1 MNTTLKAFGFL
12 IVLYIRRS
20 KALFF
25 SSENTPNQTYLCASY
40 TRLSQDDGDKEESN
54 SIVNQKALIRDY
66 ISNRPELQLVEEY
79 ADDGYSGVNFER
91 PDFKR
96 MMQDVKS
103 QRINCIIVK
112 DLSRF
117 GRNYIE
123 TGKYLE
129 QVFPFLGIRF
139 IAINDNIDTSRSQTD
154 AEQFVLPFKN
164 LFNDSYCKD
173 ISTKVRSQLAIKR
186 KNGDFVGS
194 FASYGYVKD
203 PGNHNQLIIDPEAA
217 EIVRSIF
224 AWKIQGLSAERIAD
238 KLNSLGILCPMEY
251 KRLHGMKVSTNF
263 RTNDKAK
270 WSPVSVLRILKN
282 ELYVGVTTQGKTTTP
297 SYKIKRLVEKPES
310 EWDRVEGT
318 HEAIISQDVFD
329 AVQMLL
335 MRDTRISP
343 DKEKVYLFSGFLCCA
358 DCKLNMARRTRRYK
372 SKVYAYYSC
381 AGFRKKSGCTSH
393 NISEKLLYDAVLSA
407 IRQQYTLIT
416 DMERLLK
423 YAQELPDDPNSLHQ
437 YDVQIAKLNEE
448 IRRNQEMK
456 LRLVENLNDGILTRE
471 EYLEL
476 STIYDTRIRDSR
488 IAIRNVEA
496 ERDGMKDVP
505 LEKEWLTTFKKYQN
519 VKKLDRVMLA
529 ELIQVIEVHEDKQI
543 TVHFKFEDQIQR
555 AIEYLERIGLSPD
568 NSERKAVN
576 ANGTQKQTAEPSGSI
591 EIYS

>member
-1 MNTTLKAFGFL
+1 MFFSNENTT
-12 IVLYIRRS
+12 
-20 KALFF
+20 
-25 SSENTPNQTYLCASY
+25 NQTYLCASY
-40 TRLSQDDGDKEESN
+40 SRLSQDDGDKEESN
-54 SIVNQKALIRDY
+54 SIVNQKALIRDFM
-66 ISNRPELQLVEEY
+66 SEHQELQLVEEY
-79 ADDGYSGVNFER
+79 ADDGFSGVNFER

-129 QVFPFLGIRF
+129 QVFPFLGVRF
-139 IAINDNIDTSRSQTD
+139 IAINDSIDTSRAQSD

-217 EIVRSIF
+217 EVVRSIF
-224 AWKIQGLSAERIAD
+224 TWKIQGLSAERISD
-238 KLNSLGILCPMEY
+238 KLNSLGVLCPMEY

-343 DKEKVYLFSGFLCCA
+343 DEDQVYLFSGFLCCA

-372 SKVYAYYSC
+372 EKVYSYYSC

-393 NISEKLLYDAVLSA
+393 NISEKLLYDAVLAA
-407 IRQQYTLIT
+407 IRQQYLLVT

-423 YAQELPDDPNSLHQ
+423 YARELPDDPNSLHQ
-437 YDVQIAKLNEE
+437 YEVQIAKLKDE

-476 STIYDTRIRDSR
+476 SAIYDTRIRDSR
-488 IAIRNVEA
+488 LAIRNVET

-505 LEKEWLTTFKKYQN
+505 LENEWLTTFKKYQN
-519 VKKLDRVMLA
+519 VDKLDRVMLA
-529 ELIQVIEVHEDKQI
+529 ELIQVIEVHENKQI

-555 AIEYLERIGLSPD
+555 AIDYLERLGLSPKVPD
-568 NSERKAVN
+568 NSDEKAVTN
-576 ANGTQKQTAEPSGSI
+576 DGSKKQAGQTAKSSGSNG
-591 EIYS
+591 IYA

>member
-1 MNTTLKAFGFL
+1 MFFSNENTT
-12 IVLYIRRS
+12 
-20 KALFF
+20 
-25 SSENTPNQTYLCASY
+25 NQTYLCASY
-40 TRLSQDDGDKEESN
+40 SRLSQDDGDKEESN
-54 SIVNQKALIRDY
+54 SIVNQKALIRDFM
-66 ISNRPELQLVEEY
+66 SEHQELQLVEEY
-79 ADDGYSGVNFER
+79 ADDGFSGVNFER

-129 QVFPFLGIRF
+129 QVFPFLGVRF
-139 IAINDNIDTSRSQTD
+139 IAINDSIDTSRAQSD

-217 EIVRSIF
+217 EVVRSIF
-224 AWKIQGLSAERIAD
+224 TWKIQGLSAERISD
-238 KLNSLGILCPMEY
+238 KLNSLGVLCPMEY

-343 DKEKVYLFSGFLCCA
+343 DEDQVYLFSGFLCCA

-372 SKVYAYYSC
+372 EKVYSYYSC

-393 NISEKLLYDAVLSA
+393 NISEKLLYDAVLAA
-407 IRQQYTLIT
+407 IRQQYLLVT

-423 YAQELPDDPNSLHQ
+423 YARELPDDPNSLHQ
-437 YDVQIAKLNEE
+437 YEVQIAKLKDE

-476 STIYDTRIRDSR
+476 SAIYDTRIRDSR
-488 IAIRNVEA
+488 LAIRNVET

-505 LEKEWLTTFKKYQN
+505 LENEWLTTFKKYQN
-519 VKKLDRVMLA
+519 VDKIDRVMLA
-529 ELIQVIEVHEDKQI
+529 ELIQVIEVHENKQI

-555 AIEYLERIGLSPD
+555 AIDYLERLGLSPKVPD
-568 NSERKAVN
+568 NSDEKAVTN
-576 ANGTQKQTAEPSGSI
+576 DGSKKQAGQTAKSSGSNG
-591 EIYS
+591 IYA

>member
-1 MNTTLKAFGFL
+1 MFFSNENTT
-12 IVLYIRRS
+12 
-20 KALFF
+20 
-25 SSENTPNQTYLCASY
+25 NQTYLCASY
-40 TRLSQDDGDKEESN
+40 SRLSQDDGDKEESN
-54 SIVNQKALIRDY
+54 SIVNQKALIRDFMSEY
-66 ISNRPELQLVEEY
+66 PELQLVEEY
-79 ADDGYSGVNFER
+79 ADDGFSGVNFER

-129 QVFPFLGIRF
+129 QVFPFLGVRF
-139 IAINDNIDTSRSQTD
+139 IAINDSIDTSRAQSD

-217 EIVRSIF
+217 EVVRSIF
-224 AWKIQGLSAERIAD
+224 TWKIQGLSAERISD
-238 KLNSLGILCPMEY
+238 KLNSLGVLCPMEY

-335 MRDTRISP
+335 MRNTRISP
-343 DKEKVYLFSGFLCCA
+343 DEDQVYLFSGFLCCA

-372 SKVYAYYSC
+372 EKVYSYYSC

-393 NISEKLLYDAVLSA
+393 NISEKLLYDAVLAA
-407 IRQQYTLIT
+407 IRQQYLLVT

-423 YAQELPDDPNSLHQ
+423 YARELPDDPNSLHQ
-437 YDVQIAKLNEE
+437 YEVQIAKLKDE

-476 STIYDTRIRDSR
+476 SAIYDTRIRDSR
-488 IAIRNVEA
+488 LAIRNVET

-505 LEKEWLTTFKKYQN
+505 LENEWLTTFKKYQN
-519 VKKLDRVMLA
+519 VDKLDRVMLA
-529 ELIQVIEVHEDKQI
+529 ELIQVIEVHENKQI

-555 AIEYLERIGLSPD
+555 AIDYLERLGLSPKVPD
-568 NSERKAVN
+568 NSDEKAVTN
-576 ANGTQKQTAEPSGSI
+576 DGSKKQAGQTAKSSGSNG
-591 EIYS
+591 IYA

>member
-1 MNTTLKAFGFL
+1 MFFSNENTT
-12 IVLYIRRS
+12 
-20 KALFF
+20 
-25 SSENTPNQTYLCASY
+25 NQTYLCASY
-40 TRLSQDDGDKEESN
+40 SRLSQDDGDKEESN
-54 SIVNQKALIRDY
+54 SIVNQKALIRDFMSEY
-66 ISNRPELQLVEEY
+66 PELQLVEEY
-79 ADDGYSGVNFER
+79 ADDGFSGVNFER

-129 QVFPFLGIRF
+129 QVFPFLGVRF
-139 IAINDNIDTSRSQTD
+139 IAINDSIDTSRAQSD

-217 EIVRSIF
+217 EVVRSIF
-224 AWKIQGLSAERIAD
+224 TWKIQGLSAERISD
-238 KLNSLGILCPMEY
+238 KLNSLGVLCPMEY

-343 DKEKVYLFSGFLCCA
+343 DEDQVYLFSGFLCCA

-372 SKVYAYYSC
+372 EKVYSYYSC

-393 NISEKLLYDAVLSA
+393 NISEKLLYDAVLAA
-407 IRQQYTLIT
+407 IRQQYLLVT

-437 YDVQIAKLNEE
+437 YEVQIAKLKDE

-476 STIYDTRIRDSR
+476 SAIYDTRIRDSR
-488 IAIRNVEA
+488 LAIRNVET

-505 LEKEWLTTFKKYQN
+505 LENEWLTTFKKYQN
-519 VKKLDRVMLA
+519 VDKLDRVMLA
-529 ELIQVIEVHEDKQI
+529 ELIQVIEVHENKQI

-555 AIEYLERIGLSPD
+555 AIDYLERLGLSPKVPD
-568 NSERKAVN
+568 SSEEKVVTN
-576 ANGTQKQTAEPSGSI
+576 DGSKKQAGQTTKSSGSNG
-591 EIYS
+591 IYA

>member
-1 MNTTLKAFGFL
+1 MFFSNENTT
-12 IVLYIRRS
+12 
-20 KALFF
+20 
-25 SSENTPNQTYLCASY
+25 NQTYLCASY
-40 TRLSQDDGDKEESN
+40 SRLSQDDGDKEESN
-54 SIVNQKALIRDY
+54 SIVNQKALIRDFMSEY
-66 ISNRPELQLVEEY
+66 PELQLVEEY
-79 ADDGYSGVNFER
+79 ADDGFSGVNFER

-129 QVFPFLGIRF
+129 QVFPFLGVRF
-139 IAINDNIDTSRSQTD
+139 IAINDSIDTSRAQSD

-217 EIVRSIF
+217 EVVRSIF
-224 AWKIQGLSAERIAD
+224 TWKIQGLSAERISD
-238 KLNSLGILCPMEY
+238 KLNSLGVLCPMEY

-343 DKEKVYLFSGFLCCA
+343 DEDQVYLFSGFLCCA

-372 SKVYAYYSC
+372 EKVYSYYSC

-393 NISEKLLYDAVLSA
+393 NISEKLLYDAVLAA
-407 IRQQYTLIT
+407 IRQQYLLVT

-437 YDVQIAKLNEE
+437 YEVQIAKLKDE

-476 STIYDTRIRDSR
+476 SAIYDTRIRDSR
-488 IAIRNVEA
+488 LAIRNVET
-496 ERDGMKDVP
+496 ERDGMKDIP
-505 LEKEWLTTFKKYQN
+505 LENEWLTTFKKYQN
-519 VKKLDRVMLA
+519 VDKLDRVMLA
-529 ELIQVIEVHEDKQI
+529 ELIQVIEVHENKQI

-555 AIEYLERIGLSPD
+555 AIDYLERLGLSPKVPD
-568 NSERKAVN
+568 NSDEKVVTNDGSKKQA
-576 ANGTQKQTAEPSGSI
+576 GQTAKSSGSNGI
-591 EIYS
+591 CA

>member
-1 MNTTLKAFGFL
+1 MFFSNENTT
-12 IVLYIRRS
+12 
-20 KALFF
+20 
-25 SSENTPNQTYLCASY
+25 NQTYLCASY
-40 TRLSQDDGDKEESN
+40 SRLSQDDGDKEESN
-54 SIVNQKALIRDY
+54 SIVNQKALIRDFMSEY
-66 ISNRPELQLVEEY
+66 PELQLVEEY
-79 ADDGYSGVNFER
+79 ADDGFSGVNFER

-103 QRINCIIVK
+103 QRINCIIFK

-129 QVFPFLGIRF
+129 QVFPFLGVRF
-139 IAINDNIDTSRSQTD
+139 IAINDSIDTSRAQSD
-154 AEQFVLPFKN
+154 AEQFFLPFKN

-217 EIVRSIF
+217 EVVRSIF
-224 AWKIQGLSAERIAD
+224 TWKIQGLSAERISD
-238 KLNSLGILCPMEY
+238 KLNSLGVLCPMEY

-343 DKEKVYLFSGFLCCA
+343 DEDQVYLFSGFLCCA

-372 SKVYAYYSC
+372 EKVYSYYSC

-393 NISEKLLYDAVLSA
+393 NISEKLLYDAVLAA
-407 IRQQYTLIT
+407 IRQQYLLVT

-437 YDVQIAKLNEE
+437 YEVQIAKLKDE

-476 STIYDTRIRDSR
+476 SAIYDTRIRDSR
-488 IAIRNVEA
+488 LAIRNVET

-505 LEKEWLTTFKKYQN
+505 LENEWLTTFKKYQN
-519 VKKLDRVMLA
+519 VDKLDRVMLA
-529 ELIQVIEVHEDKQI
+529 ELIQVIEVHENKQI

-555 AIEYLERIGLSPD
+555 AIDYLERLGLSPKGPD
-568 NSERKAVN
+568 NSDEKVVTNDGSKKQA
-576 ANGTQKQTAEPSGSI
+576 GQTAKSSGSNG
-591 EIYS
+591 IYA

>member
-1 MNTTLKAFGFL
+1 MFFSNENTT
-12 IVLYIRRS
+12 
-20 KALFF
+20 
-25 SSENTPNQTYLCASY
+25 NQTYLCASY
-40 TRLSQDDGDKEESN
+40 SRLSQDDGDKEESN
-54 SIVNQKALIRDY
+54 SIVNQKALIRDFMSEY
-66 ISNRPELQLVEEY
+66 PELQLVEEY
-79 ADDGYSGVNFER
+79 ADDGFSGVNFER

-129 QVFPFLGIRF
+129 QVFPFLGVRF
-139 IAINDNIDTSRSQTD
+139 IAINDGIDTSRAQSD

-217 EIVRSIF
+217 EVVRSIF
-224 AWKIQGLSAERIAD
+224 TWKIQGLSAERISD
-238 KLNSLGILCPMEY
+238 KLNNLGVLCPMEY

-343 DKEKVYLFSGFLCCA
+343 DEDQVYLFSGFLCCA

-372 SKVYAYYSC
+372 EKVYSYYSC

-393 NISEKLLYDAVLSA
+393 NISEKLLYDAVLAA
-407 IRQQYTLIT
+407 IRQQYLLVT

-437 YDVQIAKLNEE
+437 YEVQIAKLKDE

-476 STIYDTRIRDSR
+476 SAIYDTRIRDSR
-488 IAIRNVEA
+488 LAIRNVET

-505 LEKEWLTTFKKYQN
+505 LENEWLTTFKKYQN
-519 VKKLDRVMLA
+519 VDKLDRVMLA
-529 ELIQVIEVHEDKQI
+529 ELIQVIEVHENKQI

-555 AIEYLERIGLSPD
+555 AIDYLERLGLSPKVPD
-568 NSERKAVN
+568 NSDEKAVTN
-576 ANGTQKQTAEPSGSI
+576 DGSKKQAGQTAKSSGSNG
-591 EIYS
+591 IYA

>member
-1 MNTTLKAFGFL
+1 MFFSNENTT
-12 IVLYIRRS
+12 
-20 KALFF
+20 
-25 SSENTPNQTYLCASY
+25 NQTYLCASY
-40 TRLSQDDGDKEESN
+40 SRLSQDDGDKEESN
-54 SIVNQKALIRDY
+54 SIVNQKALIRDFM
-66 ISNRPELQLVEEY
+66 SEHQELQLVEEY
-79 ADDGYSGVNFER
+79 ADDGFSGVNFER

-129 QVFPFLGIRF
+129 QVFPFLGVRF
-139 IAINDNIDTSRSQTD
+139 IAINDSIDTSRAQSD

-217 EIVRSIF
+217 EVVRSIF
-224 AWKIQGLSAERIAD
+224 TWKIQGLSAERISD
-238 KLNSLGILCPMEY
+238 KLNSLGVLCPMEY

-270 WSPVSVLRILKN
+270 WSPVSILRILKN

-343 DKEKVYLFSGFLCCA
+343 DEDQVYLFSGFLCCA

-372 SKVYAYYSC
+372 EKVYSYYSC

-393 NISEKLLYDAVLSA
+393 NISEKLLYDAVLAA
-407 IRQQYTLIT
+407 IRQQYLLVA

-437 YDVQIAKLNEE
+437 YEVQIAKLKDE

-476 STIYDTRIRDSR
+476 SAIYDTRIRDSR
-488 IAIRNVEA
+488 LAIRNVET

-505 LEKEWLTTFKKYQN
+505 LENEWLTTFKKYQN
-519 VKKLDRVMLA
+519 VDKLDRVMLA
-529 ELIQVIEVHEDKQI
+529 ELIQVIEVHENKQI

-555 AIEYLERIGLSPD
+555 AIDYLERLGLSPKVPD
-568 NSERKAVN
+568 NSDEKVVTNDGSKKQA
-576 ANGTQKQTAEPSGSI
+576 GQTAKSSGSNG
-591 EIYS
+591 IYA

>member
-1 MNTTLKAFGFL
+1 MFFSNENTT
-12 IVLYIRRS
+12 
-20 KALFF
+20 
-25 SSENTPNQTYLCASY
+25 NQTYLCASY
-40 TRLSQDDGDKEESN
+40 SRLSQDDGDKEESN
-54 SIVNQKALIRDY
+54 SIVNQKALIRDFMSEY
-66 ISNRPELQLVEEY
+66 PELQLVEEY
-79 ADDGYSGVNFER
+79 ADDGFSCVNFER

-129 QVFPFLGIRF
+129 QVFPFLGVRF
-139 IAINDNIDTSRSQTD
+139 IAINDSIDTSRAQSD

-217 EIVRSIF
+217 EVVRSIF
-224 AWKIQGLSAERIAD
+224 TWKIQGLSAERISD
-238 KLNSLGILCPMEY
+238 KLNSLGVLCPMEY

-343 DKEKVYLFSGFLCCA
+343 DEDQVYLFSGFLCCA

-372 SKVYAYYSC
+372 EKVYSYYSC

-393 NISEKLLYDAVLSA
+393 NISEKLLYDAVLAA
-407 IRQQYTLIT
+407 IRQQYLLVT

-437 YDVQIAKLNEE
+437 YEVQIAKLKDE

-476 STIYDTRIRDSR
+476 SAIYDTRIRDSR
-488 IAIRNVEA
+488 LAIRNVET

-505 LEKEWLTTFKKYQN
+505 LENEWLTTFKKYQY
-519 VKKLDRVMLA
+519 VDKLDRVMLA
-529 ELIQVIEVHEDKQI
+529 ELIQVIEVHENKQI

-555 AIEYLERIGLSPD
+555 AIDYLERLGLSPKGPD
-568 NSERKAVN
+568 NSDEKVVTNDGSKKQA
-576 ANGTQKQTAEPSGSI
+576 GQTAKSSGSNG
-591 EIYS
+591 IYA

>member
-1 MNTTLKAFGFL
+1 MFFSNENTTN
-12 IVLYIRRS
+12 R
-20 KALFF
+20 
-25 SSENTPNQTYLCASY
+25 TYLCASY
-40 TRLSQDDGDKEESN
+40 SRLSQDDGDKEESN
-54 SIVNQKALIRDY
+54 SIVNQKALIRDFMSEY
-66 ISNRPELQLVEEY
+66 PELQLVEEY
-79 ADDGYSGVNFER
+79 ADDGFSGVNFER

-129 QVFPFLGIRF
+129 QVFPFLGVRF
-139 IAINDNIDTSRSQTD
+139 IAINDSIDTSRAQSD

-217 EIVRSIF
+217 EVVRSIF
-224 AWKIQGLSAERIAD
+224 TWKIQGLSAERISD
-238 KLNSLGILCPMEY
+238 KLNSLGVLCPMEY

-318 HEAIISQDVFD
+318 HEDIISQDVFD
-329 AVQMLL
+329 TIQMLL
-335 MRDTRISP
+335 IHNTRISP
-343 DKEKVYLFSGFLCCA
+343 DEDQVYLFSGFLCCA

-372 SKVYAYYSC
+372 EKVYSYYSC

-393 NISEKLLYDAVLSA
+393 NISEKLLYDAVLAA
-407 IRQQYTLIT
+407 IRQQYLLVT

-437 YDVQIAKLNEE
+437 YEVQIAKLKDE

-476 STIYDTRIRDSR
+476 SAIYDTRIRDSR
-488 IAIRNVEA
+488 LAIRNVET

-505 LEKEWLTTFKKYQN
+505 LENEWLTTFKKYQN
-519 VKKLDRVMLA
+519 VDKLDRVMLA
-529 ELIQVIEVHEDKQI
+529 ELIQVIEVHENKQI

-555 AIEYLERIGLSPD
+555 AIDYLERLGLSPKVPD
-568 NSERKAVN
+568 NSDEKVVTNDGSKKQA
-576 ANGTQKQTAEPSGSI
+576 GQTAKSSGSNG
-591 EIYS
+591 IYA

>member
-1 MNTTLKAFGFL
+1 MFFSNENTT
-12 IVLYIRRS
+12 
-20 KALFF
+20 
-25 SSENTPNQTYLCASY
+25 NQTYLCASY
-40 TRLSQDDGDKEESN
+40 SRLSQDDGDKEESN
-54 SIVNQKALIRDY
+54 SIVNQKALIRDFM
-66 ISNRPELQLVEEY
+66 SEHQELQLVEEY
-79 ADDGYSGVNFER
+79 ADDGFSGVNFER

-129 QVFPFLGIRF
+129 QVFPFLGVRF
-139 IAINDNIDTSRSQTD
+139 IAINDSIDTSRAQSD

-217 EIVRSIF
+217 EVVRSIF
-224 AWKIQGLSAERIAD
+224 TWKIQGLSAERISD
-238 KLNSLGILCPMEY
+238 KLNSLGVLCPMEY

-343 DKEKVYLFSGFLCCA
+343 DEDQVYLFSGFLCCA

-372 SKVYAYYSC
+372 EKVYSYYSC

-393 NISEKLLYDAVLSA
+393 NISEKLLYDAVLAA
-407 IRQQYTLIT
+407 IRQQYLLVT

-437 YDVQIAKLNEE
+437 YEVQIAKLKDE

-476 STIYDTRIRDSR
+476 SAIYDTRIRDSR
-488 IAIRNVEA
+488 LAIRNVET

-505 LEKEWLTTFKKYQN
+505 LENEWLTTFKKYQN
-519 VKKLDRVMLA
+519 VDKLDRVMLA
-529 ELIQVIEVHEDKQI
+529 ELIQVIEVHENKQI

-555 AIEYLERIGLSPD
+555 AIDYLERLGLSPKVPD
-568 NSERKAVN
+568 NSDEKVVTNDGSKKQA
-576 ANGTQKQTAEPSGSI
+576 GQTAKSSGSNG
-591 EIYS
+591 IYA

>member
-1 MNTTLKAFGFL
+1 MFFSNENTT
-12 IVLYIRRS
+12 
-20 KALFF
+20 
-25 SSENTPNQTYLCASY
+25 NQTYLCASY
-40 TRLSQDDGDKEESN
+40 SRLSQDDGDKEESN
-54 SIVNQKALIRDY
+54 SIVNQKALIRDFMSEY
-66 ISNRPELQLVEEY
+66 PELQLVEEY
-79 ADDGYSGVNFER
+79 ADDGFSGVNFER

-129 QVFPFLGIRF
+129 QVFPFLGVRF
-139 IAINDNIDTSRSQTD
+139 IAINDSIDTSRAQSD

-217 EIVRSIF
+217 EVVRSIF
-224 AWKIQGLSAERIAD
+224 TWKIQGLSAERISD
-238 KLNSLGILCPMEY
+238 KLNSLGVLCPMEY

-343 DKEKVYLFSGFLCCA
+343 DEDQVYLFSGFLCCA

-372 SKVYAYYSC
+372 EKVYSYYSC

-393 NISEKLLYDAVLSA
+393 NISEKLLYDAVLAA
-407 IRQQYTLIT
+407 IRQQYLLVT

-437 YDVQIAKLNEE
+437 YEVQIAKLKDE

-476 STIYDTRIRDSR
+476 SAIYDTRIRDSR
-488 IAIRNVEA
+488 LAIRNVET
-496 ERDGMKDVP
+496 ERDGMKDIP
-505 LEKEWLTTFKKYQN
+505 LENEWLTTFKKYQN
-519 VKKLDRVMLA
+519 VDKLDRVMLA
-529 ELIQVIEVHEDKQI
+529 ELIQVIEVHENKQI

-555 AIEYLERIGLSPD
+555 AIDYLERLGLSPKVPD
-568 NSERKAVN
+568 NSDEKVVTNDGSKKQA
-576 ANGTQKQTAEPSGSI
+576 GQTAKSSGSNG
-591 EIYS
+591 IYA

>member
-1 MNTTLKAFGFL
+1 MFFSNENTT
-12 IVLYIRRS
+12 
-20 KALFF
+20 
-25 SSENTPNQTYLCASY
+25 NQTYLCASY
-40 TRLSQDDGDKEESN
+40 SRLSQDDGDKEESN
-54 SIVNQKALIRDY
+54 SIVNQKALIRDFMSEY
-66 ISNRPELQLVEEY
+66 PELQLVEEY
-79 ADDGYSGVNFER
+79 ADDGFSGVNFER

-129 QVFPFLGIRF
+129 QVFPFLGVRF
-139 IAINDNIDTSRSQTD
+139 IAINDSIDTSRAQSD

-217 EIVRSIF
+217 EVVRSIF
-224 AWKIQGLSAERIAD
+224 TWKIQGLSAERISD
-238 KLNSLGILCPMEY
+238 KLNSLGVLCPMEY

-343 DKEKVYLFSGFLCCA
+343 DEDQVYLFSGFLCCA

-372 SKVYAYYSC
+372 EKVYSYYSC

-393 NISEKLLYDAVLSA
+393 NISEKLLYDAVLAA
-407 IRQQYTLIT
+407 IRQQYLLVT

-423 YAQELPDDPNSLHQ
+423 YARELPDDPNSLHQ
-437 YDVQIAKLNEE
+437 YEVQIAKLKDE

-476 STIYDTRIRDSR
+476 SAIYDTRIRDSR
-488 IAIRNVEA
+488 LAIRNVET

-505 LEKEWLTTFKKYQN
+505 LENEWLTTFKKYQN
-519 VKKLDRVMLA
+519 VDKLDRVMLA
-529 ELIQVIEVHEDKQI
+529 ELIQVIEVHENKQI

-555 AIEYLERIGLSPD
+555 AIDYLERLGLSPKVPD
-568 NSERKAVN
+568 NSDEKAVTN
-576 ANGTQKQTAEPSGSI
+576 DGSKKQAGQTAKSSGSNG
-591 EIYS
+591 IYA